1 MSEAFCKYGDRDR
14 FKPYEKNHSTC
25 MEAAELAEELGIKN
39 LVLYHTEDKTIATR
53 KADYGAEA
61 RNYFHG
67 NVFVPD
73 DLDVIIL

>member
-1 MSEAFCKYGDRDR
+1 
-14 FKPYEKNHSTC
+14 
-25 MEAAELAEELGIKN
+25 MEAAELAEALGIKN